1 MSKVPELLSIIILKA
16 TLKQNRSLKKYD
28 LEEAVAVFDANQW
41 KPSTTDNK
49 KQISKQQVADE
60 KLTTLL
66 KDLYNRTRKQ
76 PDEFKA
82 LTQAVL
88 KSNFSQDKRISEMA
102 LLKLLTA
109 NQFEAA
115 FDYYKQCSETI
126 DKSGVFGLLLVRH
139 FIKEEPDKK
148 SEDKMAVVKELIGL
162 LAKKFDWSFTFNVVF
177 WGHIMN
183 NNQDYAAN
191 VFAKD
196 LKGKLDVD
204 ILRRIH
210 TAAKANPSVYHNVFP
225 MYNIFYFK
233 ALLKGENKSLKTAIE
248 SIFNAKKK

>member
-1 MSKVPELLSIIILKA
+1 M
-16 TLKQNRSLKKYD
+16 LKQNRSLKKYD
-28 LEEAVAVFDANQW
+28 LEEAVAVFNANQW
-41 KPSTTDNK
+41 KPSTADNE

-60 KLTTLL
+60 KLATLL
-66 KDLYNRTRKQ
+66 KDLYKRTKKQ

-82 LTQAVL
+82 LSQAVL

-102 LLKLLTA
+102 LLKLVTA

-115 FDYYKQCSETI
+115 FDYYKQLGETI
-126 DKSGVFGLLLVRH
+126 DKSGVFELLLMRH
-139 FIKEEPDKK
+139 FIREEPGKK

-177 WGHIMN
+177 WAHIMN
-183 NNQDYAAN
+183 NNQGYATN

-204 ILRRIH
+204 TLRRIH
-210 TAAKANPSVYHNVFP
+210 TAAKANPSVYHNILS
-225 MYNIFYFK
+225 MYNIFYFR
-233 ALLKGENKSLKTAIE
+233 ALLKGENKSLKSEIE
-248 SIFNAKKK
+248 SVLNAKKK